1 MKQREW
7 VGEREKLQRM
17 KEMEKETRKDK
28 KRRERARREINKQT
42 NKSELRAEN
51 NPQRTFKIQTN
62 TI

>member
-28 KRRERARREINKQT
+28 KGEREQGERNKQT